1 MTTPV
6 FGEQILAGKGAFVV
20 GGTRGFN
27 LSIAQRYAAQGA
39 KVVVASRDVERTAA
53 AAESI
58 RAAGGEALGIPLDVR
73 NAEAL
78 SDAFK
83 RAADTFGGLD
93 IIVAGQAGN
102 FFAPAGVMSPNGFR
116 AVIEV
121 DLVGTFSVF
130 RLAYDHVRRDG
141 ASMIAI
147 SAPQGEHPLP
157 MQAHACA
164 AKAGINM
171 LIKCLAVE
179 WGPEGTRV
187 NGISPGPIEN
197 TFGMHTI
204 ATRGGNEAMIEHIRQ
219 SVPLKRW
226 GRHDDI
232 TEAALFLASPA
243 ASYITGTILDV
254 DGGVSIADRRGADA
268 DDAATKAAGA

>member
-1 MTTPV
+1 MSEAV
-6 FGEQILAGKGAFVV
+6 FGNGVLKGKAAFVV

-27 LSIAQRYAAQGA
+27 LAIAQRYAAQGA
-39 KVVVASRDVERTAA
+39 KVAVASRDPERTAA
-53 AAESI
+53 AAATI

-73 NAEAL
+73 
-78 SDAFK
+78 DAAAVSAAYA
-83 RAADTFGGLD
+83 RAADVFGGLD

-102 FFAPAGVMSPNGFR
+102 FFTPAAGMSPNGFR

-147 SAPQGEHPLP
+147 TAPQGEHPLP

-179 WGPEGTRV
+179 WGPEGIRV

-197 TFGMHTI
+197 TFGMDI
-204 ATRGGNEAMIEHIRQ
+204 ATGGGNPAVVEHIRK
-219 SVPLKRW
+219 SVPLRRW
-226 GRHDDI
+226 GRHADI
-232 TEAALFLASPA
+232 ADAALFLASPA
-243 ASYITGTILDV
+243 SGYVTGTILDV
-254 DGGVSIADRRGADA
+254 DGGVSIADYRGSDA
-268 DDAATKAAGA
+268 DEFAARAAQA